1 MMITA
6 LLIFIGLSMI
16 AGGFYSMFKNDDVNK
31 RFCIEVTV
39 AFSGIAV
46 IGAAV
51 VKWLIF

>member
-1 MMITA
+1 MKTA

-16 AGGFYSMFKNDDVNK
+16 AGGFYSMFKNDDINK

-46 IGAAV
+46 VGAGIL
-51 VKWLIF
+51 KWLIF